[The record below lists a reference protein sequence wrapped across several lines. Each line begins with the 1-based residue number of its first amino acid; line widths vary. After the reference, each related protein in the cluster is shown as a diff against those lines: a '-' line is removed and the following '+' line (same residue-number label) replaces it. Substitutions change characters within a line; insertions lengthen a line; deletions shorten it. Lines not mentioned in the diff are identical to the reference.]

1 MISRSNAV
9 SFALGAAAVLVA
21 LPRDACDRSTGRRRL
36 TTRSSFAADCAGAA
50 DAAACERTLEDSEA
64 LALASVK
71 LKEAVASRKKYVKS
85 EGGLRGLGRWRRY
98 VLKKFDD
105 SCERSVRRGEPCA
118 RAQIGNFSEDHE
130 INFGGRTVYDRGRS
144 SSSRFGTSGPALPVE
159 DLVRGYEEL
168 FQATKLHSVTR
179 WLGVPLQ
186 QDPSDAFAIA
196 DLLWR
201 LQPDLVIELG
211 TSGGGS
217 AAFYAHVMNEYNP
230 SSKLLTMDPSD
241 GMHTRR
247 PLVEWNWN
255 EVMVACGADCVPAV
269 RSRVWRDTE
278 IIRYARV
285 RPASAEGLAIAE
297 AFVAKATKVL
307 VIEDSDHQKST
318 VAANLAAYHRF
329 VTPGSYFI
337 VQDTRI
343 GSAKGA
349 VKEFL
354 AGQSS
359 FVADRR
365 PEYYFITQHWGGYLY
380 KRRAA
385 SDRRFESAPTPPTL
399 PPQRNRV

>member
-130 INFGGRTVYDRGRS
+130 INFGGRTVYDRGRL

-217 AAFYAHVMNEYNP
+217 AAFYGHVMNEYNP

-241 GMHTRR
+241 GRLTGT
-247 PLVEWNWN
+247 PLVEWNWA
-255 EVMVACGADCVPAV
+255 EVLVGCGGDCVPSV
-269 RSRVWRDTE
+269 ETRVWRETD

-285 RPASAEGLAIAE
+285 RPASAEGVAIAR
-297 AFVAKATKVL
+297 AFASRAKKVL
-307 VIEDSDHQKST
+307 VIEDSNHQEAV
-318 VAANLAAYHRF
+318 VAENLAAYHEF
-329 VTPGSYFI
+329 VTPGSYFV
-337 VQDTRI
+337 VQDTRLGGPARAI
-343 GSAKGA
+343 DA
-349 VKEFL
+349 FL
-354 AGQSS
+354 RGGDTCY
-359 FVADRR
+359 VRDRR
-365 PEYYFITQHWGGYLY
+365 PEYYYITQHWGGYLY
-380 KRRAA
+380 KKRRCGAA
-385 SDRRFESAPTPPTL
+385 GAAETL
-399 PPQRNRV
+399 E